1 MIFQH
6 LFSLCYLI
14 FFYYGRLNLI
24 NELLCGEPSFSH
36 DKFQELTNIH
46 LEEQE
51 LNRSETELQ
60 SIFPE

>member
-1 MIFQH
+1 
-6 LFSLCYLI
+6 
-14 FFYYGRLNLI
+14 LNLI

-36 DKFQELTNIH
+36 DKFQELANIH

-51 LNRSETELQ
+51 LNRSDTELQ